1 MQEGPGQGTIE
12 ILDDID
18 NVEKLLSAQKS
29 RLADATADD
38 VVIRGLAHGV
48 LHDNSGM
55 DAKLGGRERRAV
67 CVGGERQAGPGQ
79 RGRAANL
86 PLVHAAVRE
95 RFLAG
100 GGYRPAALR
109 GLRYRLFDEDEPK
122 PPARKG

>member
-1 MQEGPGQGTIE
+1 MPGIHTDVGGGYLDGRTGRPVPVAHDRRVQEGLGQGTIE

-18 NVEKLLSAQKS
+18 NVKKLLSAQKS

-67 CVGGERQAGPGQ
+67 CVGE
-79 RGRAANL
+79 ND
-86 PLVHAAVRE
+86 
-95 RFLAG
+95 
-100 GGYRPAALR
+100 RPVPVKEDAPQTCRWCTLR
-109 GLRYRLFDEDEPK
+109 
-122 PPARKG
+122 